1 MGFRM
6 TDSHATHKQT
16 ATIDEVITTVIMARV
31 TDFFGFFVYGIAC
44 ALVFPQLFFPMVD
57 PVTGTMLSFGTFALA
72 FLVRPFAQLG
82 GRVILRYMG
91 KTAKITIALFLL
103 GTSTVAI
110 GLLPGYETWGWGAP
124 IALCVLRIAQG
135 LGLGGAWDGI
145 TLQLRNAAPKGYEAR
160 YGMIAQLGGPIGF
173 SVAASLFYVLTGF
186 LTPEEFINYGW
197 RFAFFAVMAVNVVSL
212 FARIRLLQT
221 DFGADEDTTA
231 SAPLGELLTTQ
242 WRPILISTMTPLAS
256 YALFHMVTI
265 FPLAY
270 ELIYTDTSI
279 DTILLWQLIGGGLAV
294 AGVFASGW
302 LADHYGQRRV
312 QWAVTLAIPVLC
324 LTITTLDSY
333 PAIYIL
339 FGFTLL
345 GFSYGQAS
353 AIVPRAYPARFQYS
367 GTALSTNLSW
377 IVGAAFAPL
386 CGLGL
391 TAAFGLWAAA
401 LYLLS
406 GVMVTA
412 LTLYFLGCFEK
423 ARFDRG

>member
-1 MGFRM
+1 MS
-6 TDSHATHKQT
+6 DSHATHQHT

-44 ALVFPQLFFPMVD
+44 AIVFPQLFFPMVD
-57 PVTGTMLSFGTFALA
+57 PVIGTMLSFGTFALA
-72 FLVRPFAQLG
+72 FVIRPFAQLG
-82 GRVILRYMG
+82 SRVVLRYMG
-91 KTAKITIALFLL
+91 KTTKITIALFIL

-110 GLLPGYETWGWGAP
+110 GLLPGFEAWGWGAP

-135 LGLGGAWDGI
+135 VGLGGAWDGI

-160 YGMIAQLGGPIGF
+160 YGMVAQLGGPIGF

-221 DFGADEDTTA
+221 DFGGDEE
-231 SAPLGELLTTQ
+231 SLKMAPLGALLRTQ
-242 WRPILISTMTPLAS
+242 WRPILISTMIPLAS

-270 ELIYTDTSI
+270 TLLYTERSI
-279 DTILLWQLIGGGLAV
+279 DTMLLWQLIGGGLAIT
-294 AGVFASGW
+294 GVFASGW
-302 LADHYGQRRV
+302 LADHYGQRRI

-324 LTITTLDSY
+324 LTITTLDTQ

-353 AIVPRAYPARFQYS
+353 SIVPGRFPARFRYS
-367 GTALSTNLSW
+367 GSALSTNLSW

-406 GVMVTA
+406 GVVVTA
-412 LTLYFLGCFEK
+412 LTLYFLGQFEK
-423 ARFDRG
+423 ERLDQG

>member
-1 MGFRM
+1 
-6 TDSHATHKQT
+6 
-16 ATIDEVITTVIMARV
+16 MARV

-44 ALVFPQLFFPMVD
+44 AIVFPQLFFPTFD

-72 FLVRPFAQLG
+72 FVVRPIAQLG
-82 GRVILRYMG
+82 SRVVLRYMG
-91 KTAKITIALFLL
+91 KTTKITIALFIL

-110 GLLPGYETWGWGAP
+110 GLLPGFEAWGWGAP

-135 LGLGGAWDGI
+135 VGLGGAWDGI
-145 TLQLRNAAPKGYEAR
+145 TLQLRSAAPKGYEAR
-160 YGMIAQLGGPIGF
+160 YGMVAQLGGPIGF

-186 LTPEEFINYGW
+186 LTPDEFINYGW

-221 DFGADEDTTA
+221 DFGGDEE
-231 SAPLGELLTTQ
+231 SLKMAPLKELLATQ
-242 WRPILISTMTPLAS
+242 WRPILISTLIPLAS

-270 ELIYTDTSI
+270 ALLYTEQSI
-279 DTILLWQLIGGGLAV
+279 DTMLLWQLIGGGLAIT
-294 AGVFASGW
+294 GVFMSGL
-302 LADHYGQRRV
+302 LADRYGQLRI

-324 LTITTLDSY
+324 LTVTTLDTQ

-353 AIVPRAYPARFQYS
+353 SIVPGRFPARFRYS
-367 GTALSTNLSW
+367 GSALSTNLSW

-406 GVMVTA
+406 GVVVTA
-412 LTLYFLGCFEK
+412 LTLYFLGQYEK
-423 ARFDRG
+423 ERLDQG